1 MRPVNLT
8 AAAGL
13 NEAAGPGVISSE
25 GYGRVKTGRAGRGE
39 IVTRSRTA
47 VLVLMALST
56 AVACAS
62 AGRAV
67 VSPAPPPFDWPARL
81 TEADALYA
89 AGHYT
94 ALRDAQRIYGEALK
108 SIASKPNVAEKYL
121 RTSIALELRKKDL
134 GILTAGPAADLDAL
148 TAVDPALARYASWL
162 ELVAGLPNK
171 IKGSPGIDQTGG
183 RALDAQ
189 LDWIKVRVTAID
201 RELEAAAQTDDL
213 AGALRL
219 TLRREFFF
227 RFEDKLDRKAL
238 LDRYP
243 GSRLVAFQ
251 AAVCL
256 AFEAKELEDLLALD
270 KGFSEAHYY
279 LGEEA
284 LMAGKLL
291 TAEDHY
297 LAVTEKIPESLS
309 VLISLAKVAF
319 QMEENEACLAYNEQA
334 LAVLPTY
341 RDALLGKGLALGYLG
356 RNEEALA
363 VLGRLLELG
372 TYYMG
377 EGNYWAAWNLNELG
391 RLEEARK
398 SIESAKIFLVGVSDV
413 AALSG
418 IIAYRQG
425 RSDDAERDL
434 REALDLDPAA
444 SDAAYYL
451 GKLYADR
458 KAWLDSGI
466 YFAGAA
472 ITYEDKEKGLE
483 KKIGE
488 IEGSEMSPDR
498 KARLVAKKRAQILG
512 VQVIKAT
519 CQYNGAAGYHNAGSF
534 ERALELARFAAAH
547 PAFAEKAA
555 ELIKIIQNR

>member
-1 MRPVNLT
+1 LTRRGT
-8 AAAGL
+8 AAIFFCILSLAVSCASARRAPV
-13 NEAAGPGVISSE
+13 AAGPRPV
-25 GYGRVKTGRAGRGE
+25 
-39 IVTRSRTA
+39 
-47 VLVLMALST
+47 
-56 AVACAS
+56 
-62 AGRAV
+62 
-67 VSPAPPPFDWPARL
+67 DWTARL
-81 TEADALYA
+81 AEADALYA

-94 ALRDAQRIYGEALK
+94 ALRDARKIYGEALETTAK
-108 SIASKPNVAEKYL
+108 SPGVAEKYL
-121 RTSIALELRKKDL
+121 RASIALELRKKDL
-134 GILTAGPAADLDAL
+134 GILTTGPAADLDAL
-148 TAVDPALARYASWL
+148 TAIDPALGRYAPWL

-171 IKGSPGIDQTGG
+171 IKGSPGIDQTAG

-213 AGALRL
+213 AAALRL
-219 TLRREFFF
+219 TLHREFSFK
-227 RFEDKLDRKAL
+227 FEDKLDRKAI
-238 LDRYP
+238 LDRHP
-243 GSRLVAFQ
+243 GSRLAAFQ
-251 AAVCL
+251 AAVCP

-270 KGFSEAHYY
+270 EDFSEAHYY
-279 LGEEA
+279 LGEDA

-291 TAEDHY
+291 TAEGHY
-297 LAVTEKIPESLS
+297 LAVEEKIPESLS

-319 QMEENEACLAYNEQA
+319 QLEENETCLAYNERA
-334 LAVLPTY
+334 LAVLPVY

-363 VLGRLLELG
+363 VLGRMLELG

-377 EGNYWAAWNLNELG
+377 EGHYWTAWNLNELG
-391 RLEEARK
+391 RLEEARR
-398 SIESAKIFLVGVSDV
+398 SIESSKVFLVGVSDV

-425 RSDDAERDL
+425 RPDDAERDL

-458 KAWLDSGI
+458 KDWLNSGI
-466 YFAGAA
+466 YFAGATM
-472 ITYEDKEKGLE
+472 TYEDKEKGLE

-488 IEGSEMSPDR
+488 IENSEMSPER
-498 KARLVAKKRAQILG
+498 KARLVAKKRAQTLG
-512 VQVIKAT
+512 VQATKAT

-534 ERALELARFAAAH
+534 ERALELARLAATH